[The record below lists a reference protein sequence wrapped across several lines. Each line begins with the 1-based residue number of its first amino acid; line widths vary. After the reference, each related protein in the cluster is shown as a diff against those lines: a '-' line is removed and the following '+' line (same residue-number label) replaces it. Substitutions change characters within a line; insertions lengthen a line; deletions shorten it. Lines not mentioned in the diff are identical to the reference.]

1 MKAYVINSYGP
12 PEAILRLKDEKPKH
26 PGDTEVKIQVCATT
40 VNDYDWCICSGKP
53 WEYRLLFGLL
63 RQRKKLRIPGME
75 VAGIVHE
82 IGKHVTRFKP
92 GDEVYGDISDY
103 GFGSYAEFLCIDEK
117 ALHPKPQKMSFEEAA
132 SIPHAAMLALQG
144 LRDAGEIRQ
153 GQKVLINGGGGG
165 MGAFAVQI
173 AKYYNSQVTGVDR
186 KEKLDAMKT
195 LGYDHVIDYNSE
207 DFTKGEERYDLI
219 LDCRTN
225 RSLWK
230 YLKVLKP
237 HGKYVT
243 VGGRSGKLLQMLFM
257 NPLLKI
263 FSNKRTRLV
272 MLAANRD
279 LDFIEKLYDEH
290 KLRCQI
296 DGPYSFEEIP
306 RAVQRFGDAQHVGKI
321 VISVRS

>member
-1 MKAYVINSYGP
+1 
-12 PEAILRLKDEKPKH
+12 
-26 PGDTEVKIQVCATT
+26 
-40 VNDYDWCICSGKP
+40 
-53 WEYRLLFGLL
+53 
-63 RQRKKLRIPGME
+63 ME
-75 VAGIVHE
+75 VAGTVE
-82 IGKHVTRFKP
+82 KVGRDVSKFKV

-117 ALHPKPQKMSFEEAA
+117 ALHPKPEKMSFEEAA

-173 AKYYNSQVTGVDR
+173 AKYYNSKVTGVDR
-186 KEKLDAMKT
+186 KEKLEAMKT

-237 HGKYVT
+237 QGKYVT

-279 LDFIEKLYDEH
+279 LDFIEQLYDEN

-296 DGPYSFEEIP
+296 DGPYSFKEIP
-306 RAVQRFGDAQHVGKI
+306 RAVRRFGDAQHMGKI